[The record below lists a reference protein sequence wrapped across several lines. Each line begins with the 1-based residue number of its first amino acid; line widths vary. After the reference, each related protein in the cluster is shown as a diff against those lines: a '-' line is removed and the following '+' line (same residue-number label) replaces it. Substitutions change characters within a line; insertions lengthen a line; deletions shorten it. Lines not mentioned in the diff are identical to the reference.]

1 MHRIKGEYS
10 DGNCGVGI
18 EGGEPY
24 VILNLEMYHKA
35 KSIGGAHCDFVY
47 ITSKNDEFTALV
59 VELKEINDAAKKNI
73 RKSLQGKFPQ
83 TLRILKKEL
92 MPVFGLEN
100 SKKKKVKYCAVLA
113 VPGEVIDKISTLI
126 RRDTMLLGEL
136 KTFDRA
142 WITACGENARTPWIQ
157 LK

>member
-10 DGNCGVGI
+10 DGNCGIRI

-24 VILNLEMYHKA
+24 VILNLEMYHKVN
-35 KSIGGAHCDFVY
+35 SVGGAHCDLVY
-47 ITSKNDEFTALV
+47 INFKNDEFTALV

-73 RKSLQGKFPQ
+73 RESLQGKFPQ
-83 TLRILKKEL
+83 TLRILKEEL
-92 MPVFGLEN
+92 MPILGLE
-100 SKKKKVKYCAVLA
+100 SEKKVRYWAVLA
-113 VPGEVIDKISTLI
+113 VPGEVIDKINTLI
-126 RRDTMLLGEL
+126 RRDRMLLGEL

-142 WITACGENARTPWIQ
+142 WITACGENVRIPWIS

>member
-10 DGNCGVGI
+10 DGDCGVGI

-47 ITSKNDEFTALV
+47 ITFKNEEFTALV
-59 VELKEINDAAKKNI
+59 VELKEINDVTKGNL
-73 RKSLQGKFPQ
+73 RESLQGKFPQ
-83 TLRILKKEL
+83 TLKLLKEEL
-92 MPVFGLEN
+92 MPVFGL
-100 SKKKKVKYCAVLA
+100 SGKKNVGYCAVL
-113 VPGEVIDKISTLI
+113 VIPEEVTSVVGALIKRDK
-126 RRDTMLLGEL
+126 MLLGEL
-136 KTFDRA
+136 KNFDKA
-142 WITACGENARTPWIQ
+142 WITACDENVRTPWIS

>member
-10 DGNCGVGI
+10 DGNCSIRI

-24 VILNLEMYHKA
+24 VILNLEMYHKVN
-35 KSIGGAHCDFVY
+35 SVGGAHCDLVY
-47 ITSKNDEFTALV
+47 INFKNDEFTALV

-73 RKSLQGKFPQ
+73 RESLQGKFPQ
-83 TLRILKKEL
+83 TLRILKEEL
-92 MPVFGLEN
+92 MPILGLER
-100 SKKKKVKYCAVLA
+100 KVKYCAVLA

-142 WITACGENARTPWIQ
+142 WVTACGENISTPWIPI
-157 LK
+157 K